1 MELAIAAFYDRPTE
15 LGRSY
20 RILRSFRPLLFQTM
34 DHLAQSAALGD
45 VIPYSLV
52 LHFLFARAPTELKS
66 PHQVIFLLFSLFL
79 SSFVGLMLI
88 RFYGQL
94 YDTRINIFIYTLNI
108 NREPVIR
115 WCATQNGS
123 TSTTT
128 RRIDWWWFK
137 VPSSRT
143 FRALSSAKAKSSL
156 KNTPSWCSCFKKAL
170 QVCKKKLKNIC
181 RF

>member
-66 PHQVIFLLFSLFL
+66 PHQVIFLFYSYF
-79 SSFVGLMLI
+79 FVVLCWFDADDLLLPTLWHTKKCI
-88 RFYGQL
+88 YL
-94 YDTRINIFIYTLNI
+94 YF
-108 NREPVIR
+108 EH
-115 WCATQNGS
+115 
-123 TSTTT
+123 
-128 RRIDWWWFK
+128 
-137 VPSSRT
+137 
-143 FRALSSAKAKSSL
+143 
-156 KNTPSWCSCFKKAL
+156 
-170 QVCKKKLKNIC
+170 
-181 RF
+181 